1 MLLCDMNPATF
12 APVVLA
18 EASTRA
24 AARSMS
30 YRRSPYTTVLI
41 GASVRRC
48 RMRSAE
54 RMCRLRTMSTV
65 GRTRILRSNFWIL
78 SWYALTT

>member
-1 MLLCDMNPATF
+1 
-12 APVVLA
+12 
-18 EASTRA
+18 
-24 AARSMS
+24 
-30 YRRSPYTTVLI
+30 LI

-78 SWYALTT
+78 SWYALRT